1 MKTIVKAKPA
11 RAARRD
17 LFAELSEGMTA
28 LAAERQG
35 KRTLRTHA
43 LEYKPAPKRTPS
55 ESRARNTVPRMRR
68 IAGGILTAALLLSL
82 PAAAQNFPARPV
94 RFIVPSSP
102 GGGID
107 STARVV
113 TAKLSEIWG
122 QSAVV
127 ENRAGGS
134 MIIGAEAAA
143 KSTPDGYTLFVAHD
157 GTMSMNPVVFP
168 KLPYDPQ
175 RDFAPLSLMTA
186 APLMLAVH
194 PSIGVNSV
202 RELIAYA
209 HANPGKLNHATGGT
223 ATLLALELFKAF
235 ANVDIASVNYKGLG
249 PANASLLAGET
260 QLGFPDLGS
269 GAAALR
275 SGRLRLLAVAD
286 SRRSKF
292 FPNVPTFAEAGLP
305 GYESRTWVAAFAP
318 AATPPEI
325 AAKIGNDI
333 RRALAAPEVRERLE
347 ALNFDV
353 VASSADELAGTVRA
367 DTEKW
372 GRLIRERGIKLGQ

>member
-1 MKTIVKAKPA
+1 MQWIVRGIVMA
-11 RAARRD
+11 
-17 LFAELSEGMTA
+17 GA
-28 LAAERQG
+28 L
-35 KRTLRTHA
+35 
-43 LEYKPAPKRTPS
+43 
-55 ESRARNTVPRMRR
+55 V
-68 IAGGILTAALLLSL
+68 SL
-82 PAAAQNFPARPV
+82 AAAAQGFPARPV
-94 RFIVPSSP
+94 RFIVPAAP
-102 GGGID
+102 GGGMD

-113 TAKLSEIWG
+113 TARLSEIWG

-143 KSTPDGYTLFVAHD
+143 KSPPDGYSLFIAHD

-168 KLPYDPQ
+168 RLPYDPQ

-194 PSIGVNSV
+194 PSVGVNSV

-209 HANPGKLNHATGGT
+209 RANPGRLNHSTGGT

-235 ANVDIASVNYKGLG
+235 ANVDIASINYKGLG
-249 PANASLLAGET
+249 PANTSLLAGET

-275 SGRLRLLAVAD
+275 SGKLRLLAVAAAE
-286 SRRSKF
+286 RSKF
-292 FPNVPTFAEAGLP
+292 FPNVPTFAQAGLP
-305 GYESRTWVAAFAP
+305 GYETRTWVAAFAP

-353 VASSADELAGTVRA
+353 IASSADELARTMRA

>member
-1 MKTIVKAKPA
+1 MKRVAGAT
-11 RAARRD
+11 
-17 LFAELSEGMTA
+17 
-28 LAAERQG
+28 LA
-35 KRTLRTHA
+35 
-43 LEYKPAPKRTPS
+43 
-55 ESRARNTVPRMRR
+55 
-68 IAGGILTAALLLSL
+68 AALLVA
-82 PAAAQNFPARPV
+82 PGAQAQDFPARTV
-94 RFIVPSSP
+94 RVIVPSSP

-113 TAKLSEIWG
+113 SARLAELWG
-122 QSAVV
+122 QSTVI

-143 KSTPDGYTLFVAHD
+143 KSRPDGYTLFFAHD

-175 RDFAPLSLMTA
+175 RDFVPLSLVTA
-186 APLMLAVH
+186 APLILVVH
-194 PSIGVNSV
+194 PSVGVASV

-209 HANPGKLNHATGGT
+209 RANPGRLNHATGGT

-235 ANVDIASVNYKGLG
+235 AKVEIASVNYKGLA

-275 SGRLRLLAVAD
+275 TGKLRLVAVAD
-286 SRRSKF
+286 ARRSKF
-292 FPNVPTFAEAGLP
+292 FPDVPTFAEAGLP
-305 GYESRTWVAAFAP
+305 GYETRTWVAAFAP
-318 AATPPEI
+318 AGTPP
-325 AAKIGNDI
+325 AVSAKIENDI
-333 RRALAAPEVRERLE
+333 RRALSAAEVRERLE
-347 ALNFDV
+347 RLNFDV
-353 VASSADELAGTVRA
+353 VGSSGEELARVMRA

-372 GRLIRERGIKLGQ
+372 GKLIRERGLKLEQ

>member
-1 MKTIVKAKPA
+1 MQWIV
-11 RAARRD
+11 RGIVMAA
-17 LFAELSEGMTA
+17 
-28 LAAERQG
+28 
-35 KRTLRTHA
+35 
-43 LEYKPAPKRTPS
+43 
-55 ESRARNTVPRMRR
+55 
-68 IAGGILTAALLLSL
+68 AALVSL
-82 PAAAQNFPARPV
+82 AAAAQGFPARPV
-94 RFIVPSSP
+94 RFIVPAAP
-102 GGGID
+102 GGGMD

-113 TAKLSEIWG
+113 TARLSEIWG

-143 KSTPDGYTLFVAHD
+143 KSPPDGYTLFIAHD

-168 KLPYDPQ
+168 RLPYDPQ

-194 PSIGVNSV
+194 PSLGVNSV
-202 RELIAYA
+202 QELIANA
-209 HANPGKLNHATGGT
+209 RANPGRLNHSTGGT

-235 ANVDIASVNYKGLG
+235 ANVDIASINYKGLG
-249 PANASLLAGET
+249 PANTSLLAGET

-275 SGRLRLLAVAD
+275 SGKLRLLAVAAPE
-286 SRRSKF
+286 RSKF

-305 GYESRTWVAAFAP
+305 GYETRTWVAAFAP

-353 VASSADELAGTVRA
+353 IASSADELARTMRA